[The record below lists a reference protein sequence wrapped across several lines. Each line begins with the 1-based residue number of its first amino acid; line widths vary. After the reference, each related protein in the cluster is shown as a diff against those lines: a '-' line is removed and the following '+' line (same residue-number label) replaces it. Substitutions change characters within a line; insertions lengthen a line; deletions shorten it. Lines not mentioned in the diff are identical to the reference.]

1 MMGHKEA
8 AQSIQSINGLARE
21 YWKRPERLRDHLKNC
36 EKTSPN
42 RPNEVKHVAFFFHG
56 LGIGGGERVTCR
68 LAEILRN
75 AGYETT
81 ILTNL
86 PPCASGGQSLPKG
99 VNHVQIPSYTEVN
112 AQTYSRRSGALA
124 ETISTMHID
133 AVVFCQWFSE
143 ALPFDLLTTKACG
156 ALAYLYIQSSFSLFF
171 LDANLPSDYAELP
184 LTYSFA
190 DRVIS
195 LSDVDQLVWSSF
207 NDNSVSTYN
216 PPSEPLPEKLAPL
229 NGHHVIWPARLHM
242 DKCPGRVIP
251 IMKEL
256 VKLVPDAVLHMVGPV
271 EESYKDRFGSSIR
284 DNDLANHIL
293 IEGPRS
299 PESMIKLYMNS
310 DAYLLTSKRE
320 GWSLALAEA
329 MAAGLPCVIYDLPYL
344 TLVQKN
350 PSILRVPQG
359 DAVEA
364 ANALARVLLNKTEA
378 HERALEGRAVVE
390 QIYSYDIDEFWNKCF
405 TEDCAGIKP
414 ELPDQNN
421 QIMWN
426 ELIRSY
432 SEHLRA
438 IEAEHADLIE
448 ELKNALTNIYNRDL
462 ELNGLKDELQQN
474 QNEIAAIRNSIS
486 FKIGRLLT
494 LLPRKLRAIL
504 TRLHLKSSN

>member
-1 MMGHKEA
+1 MGHKES
-8 AQSIQSINGLARE
+8 AQLIQSINELARE
-21 YWKRPERLRDHLKNC
+21 YWKRPGQLRDHLKNC
-36 EKTSPN
+36 EEPFPS
-42 RPNEVKHVAFFFHG
+42 RPDTVKHVAFFFHG
-56 LGIGGGERVTCR
+56 LGIGGGERVTCK
-68 LAEILRN
+68 LAEILRD

-81 ILTNL
+81 IITNL
-86 PPCASGGQSLPKG
+86 PLCESEGQSLPKG

-112 AQTYSRRSGALA
+112 AQTYSRRSDAIA

-195 LSDVDQLVWSSF
+195 LSDVDQLVWSGF
-207 NDNSVSTYN
+207 NANSVSTYN
-216 PPSEPLPEKLAPL
+216 PPSEPLPKKLAPL
-229 NGHHVIWPARLHM
+229 NGHHVIWPARLHV

-256 VKLVPDAVLHMVGPV
+256 VKLVPDVVLHMVGPV
-271 EESYKDRFGSSIR
+271 EESYKDRFESSIL
-284 DNDLANHIL
+284 DNNLVNHIL

-299 PESMIKLYMNS
+299 PESMINLYMNS

-350 PSILRVPQG
+350 PSILRAPQG
-359 DAVEA
+359 NAVEA

-390 QIYSYDIDEFWNKCF
+390 QVYSYDIADFWQGCF
-405 TEDCAGIKP
+405 TEDCTEAKP
-414 ELPDQNN
+414 GPSDANN

-432 SEHLRA
+432 AEHLRA
-438 IEAEHADLIE
+438 IETERADLIE
-448 ELKNALTNIYNRDL
+448 RLKSALTDNYNRDL
-462 ELNGLKDELQQN
+462 ELNGLTVELRHN
-474 QNEIAAIRNSIS
+474 QNEITAIRNSIS
-486 FKIGRLLT
+486 YKVGRILT
-494 LLPRKLRAIL
+494 LLPRKLRTIL
-504 TRLHLKSSN
+504 RRLHLRSSNS